1 MRIGPFIGA
10 ALVAVLA
17 LSGPAS
23 AKGKLSCNDLTT
35 AIIQLD
41 DVITQL
47 TDRDMVIDGGGYDR
61 SLRIAAETALRL
73 AHIEGNS
80 TLQSYAEGMISGWE
94 LKDID
99 RYIANGDEMIILY
112 DKLYRRDC

>member
-1 MRIGPFIGA
+1 MRIGQIFGA

-41 DVITQL
+41 DVITEL
-47 TDRDMVIDGGGYDR
+47 TDRD
-61 SLRIAAETALRL
+61 
-73 AHIEGNS
+73 
-80 TLQSYAEGMISGWE
+80 
-94 LKDID
+94 
-99 RYIANGDEMIILY
+99 
-112 DKLYRRDC
+112 